1 MERDAGGRSRAR
13 ALRLALAGDT
23 MLGRGVAERLR
34 SDPRTPLLSPGV
46 IEAAGSADVFVLN
59 LECCI
64 SVRGERFR
72 DRRKRFFFKAPPIA
86 AERLAQAGVDVVT
99 LANNHALDYGPVALL
114 DTLEHL
120 ERAGVAHVGAGPDER
135 SARAHATLV
144 AAGTRLRVVAA
155 SDHPASYAATPDRA
169 GIAYAD
175 LRRGRVPDWLLSA
188 ACPGPNRD
196 AVLVTPHWGPNM
208 RAEPLSE
215 LRSAAR
221 QLVAANV
228 TLVAGHSAHVFQGV
242 RGRVLY
248 DLGDFLD
255 DYAVNQE
262 LRNDLG
268 LLWIVSIED
277 GRPRLL
283 EALPLKLEYG
293 YTRLATGDDAAWI
306 AQRFM
311 RLSAL
316 EGTDVHDENDRL
328 VIRF

>member
-1 MERDAGGRSRAR
+1 MERDPESRAGGR

-23 MLGRGVAERLR
+23 MLGRGVAERLQT
-34 SDPRTPLLSPGV
+34 DPRAPLLSPGV
-46 IEAAGSADVFVLN
+46 IEAARSADLFVLN

-64 SVRGERFR
+64 SARGERFR

-86 AERLAQAGVDVVT
+86 AERLAEAGVDVVT

-120 ERAGVAHVGAGPDER
+120 RRAGIAHVGAGTDER

-144 AAGTRLRVVAA
+144 ARGTRLGVVAA
-155 SDHPASYAATPDRA
+155 SDHPGSYAATADRA

-175 LRRGRVPDWLLSA
+175 LRAGHVPDWLLA
-188 ACPGPNRD
+188 AAHGGPDCD

-208 RAEPLSE
+208 RAEPLAE
-215 LRSAAR
+215 VRSAAHE
-221 QLVAANV
+221 LEAADV

-255 DYAVNQE
+255 DYAVDPQ

-268 LLWIVSIED
+268 LLWVVTIEI
-277 GRPRLL
+277 GRARLL
-283 EALPLKLEYG
+283 EALPLRLEYG
-293 YTRLATGDDAAWI
+293 YTRLATGDDAACI
-306 AQRFM
+306 AR
-311 RLSAL
+311 RLKRLCAR
-316 EGTDVHDENDRL
+316 EGTDAHDEHDRL